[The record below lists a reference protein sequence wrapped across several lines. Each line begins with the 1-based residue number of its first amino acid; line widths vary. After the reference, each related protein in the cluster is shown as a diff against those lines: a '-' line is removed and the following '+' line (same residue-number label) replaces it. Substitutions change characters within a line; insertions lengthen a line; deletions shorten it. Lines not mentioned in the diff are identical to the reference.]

1 MSSFFNKKLVEG
13 LTTGRYYCPKCGSLM
28 EFEDEEWQDTLVCPN
43 CGEDIDLDEYGFDSE
58 EEYENLY
65 PTREEVLG
73 EENEDNELEETYDD
87 DLYEQ
92 LDD

>member
-1 MSSFFNKKLVEG
+1 MSSFFNKKLIEG

-28 EFEDEEWQDTLVCPN
+28 KFENEEWQDTLVCPN
-43 CGEDIDLDEYGFDSE
+43 CGEDVDLDEYGFDSE
-58 EEYENLY
+58 EEYEALY

-73 EENEDNELEETYDD
+73 EEDDDEPEETYDN

-92 LDD
+92 LDDD